1 MLWNGEDL
9 PVVRRVLLLN
19 ALIFAVLAAAVA
31 LAYYGYSY
39 TSEVSS
45 RERELALMQDLA
57 EEKVLN
63 IESLIDDADTKLL
76 REVHLE
82 RLADLDQ
89 LVRPT
94 GAAVASVFVIDDQ
107 LQLLPGGYWSNR
119 PSKEGDEL
127 KKYFFARILPELPL
141 QKGALGVRYHQ
152 FLREKSQPGQPPGR
166 WYLFSFMRRMAGD
179 RTFYVV
185 IEDDP
190 IHLVGRLFPQFFAIT
205 NSPRLYQV
213 VDELGQL
220 VFGAPFAEMGE
231 DLVVERPFLLTVD
244 GWVLRATQKDIAD
257 ESAVKRKK
265 LVDSILIGGA
275 MTVILAG
282 LGFLGYAI
290 RRERRL
296 NELKS
301 EFISNVSHEL
311 KTPLSIISMFGEM
324 LAEGR
329 TKSPEQAHEYAEI
342 IWRESVRLGRLID
355 NVLDFAKME
364 RGMGVYEFGES
375 DVGGVVER
383 AIELSARRVQNAE
396 MTLTT
401 EIEPDLPLVEL
412 DANAFTLAVMN
423 LIDNAIKYA
432 ADGKKIA
439 VVLKREGDRL
449 VLRVGD
455 RGPGIDPDEHERIFE
470 RFYRSR
476 AVRLKPIRGSGIGL
490 ALVQHIARAH
500 GGEAVVESKVG
511 EGATFSISIPIDG
524 RS

>member
-1 MLWNGEDL
+1 M
-9 PVVRRVLLLN
+9 RRIVLVN

-39 TSEVSS
+39 TSEASS

-63 IESLIDDADTKLL
+63 IESLIEDADTKLL
-76 REVHLE
+76 REVQLE
-82 RLADLDQ
+82 PMSDLSA
-89 LVRPT
+89 LIRPT
-94 GAAVASVFVIDDQ
+94 GAAVASVFVLDER
-107 LQLLPGGYWSNR
+107 LQLVPGGYAGDVSSR
-119 PSKEGDEL
+119 PAKEGAAFSD
-127 KKYFFARILPELPL
+127 YFMTRILPELQL
-141 QKGALGVRYHQ
+141 QKQPLGVRSHL

-190 IHLVGRLFPQFFAIT
+190 NHLVGRLFPQFFAVT

-213 VDELGQL
+213 LDEFGQL
-220 VFGAPFAEMGE
+220 VFGAPFAEMAGE
-231 DLVVERPFLLTVD
+231 LVVTTRFQITVD
-244 GWVLRATQKDIAD
+244 GWVLRVTQRDITD
-257 ESAVKRKK
+257 EKAIKRKR
-265 LVDSILIGGA
+265 LVNSILIGGA

-282 LGFLGYAI
+282 LGFLAYAI

-364 RGMGVYEFGES
+364 RGMGVYEFAEADAGE
-375 DVGGVVER
+375 VVER
-383 AIELSARRVQNAE
+383 AIELSGRRVQAAE
-396 MTLTT
+396 MTLTS
-401 EIEPDLPLVEL
+401 EIEGELPIVQL
-412 DANAFTLAVMN
+412 DANAFTLAVLN

-432 ADGKKIA
+432 ADGKRIA
-439 VVLKREGDRL
+439 VKLTREGDRL
-449 VLRVGD
+449 VLRVRDWGS
-455 RGPGIDPDEHERIFE
+455 GIDPEEHERIFE

-500 GGEAVVESKVG
+500 GGEAVVESTPG
-511 EGATFSISIPIDG
+511 QGSTFSISIPIDG
-524 RS
+524 KS

>member
-1 MLWNGEDL
+1 MEQAGFL
-9 PVVRRVLLLN
+9 PVRRVLLLN

-39 TSEVSS
+39 TSEASS

-76 REVHLE
+76 REVQ
-82 RLADLDQ
+82 LDK
-89 LVRPT
+89 LKELSEMLRPT
-94 GAAVASVFVIDDQ
+94 GAAVASVFVIDDLMQ
-107 LQLLPGGYWSNR
+107 PLLDGYVSNR
-119 PSKEGDEL
+119 PSKEGL
-127 KKYFFARILPELPL
+127 AFKQYFLDRILPELQLGKQP
-141 QKGALGVRYHQ
+141 LGVRRHL
-152 FLREKSQPGQPPGR
+152 FLREKSLPGQPPGR
-166 WYLFSFMRRMAGD
+166 WYLFSFMRRMSDD

-190 IHLVGRLFPQFFAIT
+190 THLVGRLFPQFFAFAMT
-205 NSPRLYQV
+205 KSPRLYQV

-220 VFGAPFAEMGE
+220 VFGNPFSETSAE
-231 DLVVERPFLLTVD
+231 LVVERPFLITVD
-244 GWVLRATQKDIAD
+244 GWVLRATQRDIPD

-282 LGFLGYAI
+282 LGFLAYAI

-364 RGMGVYEFGES
+364 RGMGVYEFGET
-375 DVGGVVER
+375 DVGEVVER
-383 AIELSARRVQNAE
+383 AIELSGRRVQNAE

-401 EIEPDLPLVEL
+401 EIQPDLPPVQL
-412 DANAFTLAVMN
+412 DANAFTLAVLN

-439 VVLKREGDRL
+439 VELKREGDRL
-449 VLRVGD
+449 VLRVRDWGA
-455 RGPGIDPDEHERIFE
+455 GIDPDEHERIFE

-490 ALVQHIARAH
+490 ALVQHIAKAH
-500 GGEAVVESKVG
+500 GGEAIVESKVG
-511 EGATFSISIPIDG
+511 EGSTFSISIPIDG
-524 RS
+524 KS

>member
-1 MLWNGEDL
+1 M
-9 PVVRRVLLLN
+9 RRVLLLN

-39 TSEVSS
+39 TSEVTS
-45 RERELALMQDLA
+45 RERELALMADLA
-57 EEKVLN
+57 EEKVDN
-63 IESLIDDADTKLL
+63 IESLIDASDTKLL
-76 REVHLE
+76 REVQIE
-82 RLADLDQ
+82 PMSDLTT
-89 LVRPT
+89 LIRPT
-94 GAAVASVFVIDDQ
+94 GAAVSSVFVLDDH
-107 LQLLPGGYWSNR
+107 LKLVPDGYVSTR
-119 PSKEGDEL
+119 RDKDGAAFRE
-127 KKYFFARILPELPL
+127 YFMSRILPELAL
-141 QKGALGVRYHQ
+141 QKQELGVRRHL
-152 FLREKSQPGQPPGR
+152 FLRVAGTSPQTPGR
-166 WYLFSFMRRMAGD
+166 WYLFSFMARLSGD

-190 IHLVGRLFPQFFAIT
+190 SHLVGRLFPQFFGA
-205 NSPRLYQV
+205 NSKRLYQV

-220 VFGAPFAEMGE
+220 VFGVPFAEIEGE
-231 DLVVERPFLLTVD
+231 LIVERRFLLTVD
-244 GWVLRATQKDIAD
+244 GWVLRVTQKDIAD
-257 ESAVKRKK
+257 EKAIKRKK
-265 LVDSILIGGA
+265 LIDSILIGGA

-364 RGMGVYEFGES
+364 RGMGVYEFAET
-375 DVGGVVER
+375 DVGEVVDR
-383 AIELSARRVQNAE
+383 AIELSGRRVQTAH
-396 MTLTT
+396 MQLSDD
-401 EIEPDLPLVEL
+401 IERELPLVQL
-412 DANAFTLAVMN
+412 DANAFTLAILN

-432 ADGKKIA
+432 AEGKKIELS
-439 VVLKREGDRL
+439 LK
-449 VLRVGD
+449 RVGD
-455 RGPGIDPDEHERIFE
+455 QIVLGVRDWGPGIDPEEHERIFE
-470 RFYRSR
+470 RFYR
-476 AVRLKPIRGSGIGL
+476 AKEVRLKPIRGSGIGL

-500 GGEAVVESKVG
+500 GGEATVESEPGKG
-511 EGATFSISIPIDG
+511 STFRISLPISG
-524 RS
+524 KNER

>member
-1 MLWNGEDL
+1 
-9 PVVRRVLLLN
+9 VRRVLLLN

-39 TSEVSS
+39 TSEASS

-76 REVHLE
+76 REVQLD

-94 GAAVASVFVIDDQ
+94 GAAVASVFVLDDK
-107 LQLLPGGYWSNR
+107 LALIPGGYISNR
-119 PSKEGDEL
+119 KSKEGDEL
-127 KKYFFARILPELPL
+127 KSYFFARILPELQL
-141 QKGALGVRYHQ
+141 QMQRQPLGVRGHQ

-166 WYLFSFMRRMAGD
+166 WYLFSFMRRMSAD

-190 IHLVGRLFPQFFAIT
+190 THLVGRLFPQFFAISK
-205 NSPRLYQV
+205 SPRGTLYQV
-213 VDELGQL
+213 IDELGEL
-220 VFGAPFAEMGE
+220 VFGAPFSEMAEE
-231 DLVVERPFLLTVD
+231 LVVERPFLLTVD
-244 GWVLRATQKDIAD
+244 GWVLRATQKAFIAD
-257 ESAVKRKK
+257 ESALKRKK

-364 RGMGVYEFGES
+364 RGMGVYEFGET
-375 DVGGVVER
+375 DVGEVVER
-383 AIELSARRVQNAE
+383 AIELSGRRVQAAE
-396 MTLTT
+396 MTLTS
-401 EIEPDLPLVEL
+401 EVEPELPIVQL
-412 DANAFTLAVMN
+412 DANAFTLAVLN

-432 ADGKKIA
+432 ADGKKIH
-439 VVLKREGDRL
+439 VSLKREGDRL
-449 VLRVGD
+449 VLRVRDWGS
-455 RGPGIDPDEHERIFE
+455 GIDPEEHGRIFE

-490 ALVQHIARAH
+490 ALVQHIAHAH
-500 GGEAVVESKVG
+500 GGEAVVDSKVG
-511 EGATFSISIPIDG
+511 EGSTFSISIPIDG
-524 RS
+524 KS

>member
-1 MLWNGEDL
+1 M
-9 PVVRRVLLLN
+9 RRVLLLN

-39 TSEVSS
+39 TSEATS

-63 IESLIDDADTKLL
+63 IESLIDTADTKLL
-76 REVHLE
+76 REVQIDPLT
-82 RLADLDQ
+82 DLKT
-89 LVRPT
+89 LLRPT
-94 GAAVASVFVIDDQ
+94 GAAVSSVFVLDDK
-107 LQLLPGGYWSNR
+107 LKIV
-119 PSKEGDEL
+119 PSGTVSLRGTEKEGNAFSE
-127 KKYFFARILPELPL
+127 YFMTRILPELQLEKQPL
-141 QKGALGVRYHQ
+141 YERGHL
-152 FLREKSQPGQPPGR
+152 FLREASKPGQPPGR
-166 WYLFSFMRRMAGD
+166 WYLFSFMRRMSGD

-190 IHLVGRLFPQFFAIT
+190 SYLVGRLFGQFFDIS
-205 NSPRLYQV
+205 NSKRLYQV

-220 VFGAPFAEMGE
+220 VFGPPLADTTGRP
-231 DLVVERPFLLTVD
+231 VVERRFLVTVD
-244 GWVLRATQKDIAD
+244 GWTLRVTQRDIGD
-257 ESAVKRKK
+257 EKAIQRKK
-265 LVDSILIGGA
+265 LIDSILIGGA
-275 MTVILAG
+275 VTVILAG

-364 RGMGVYEFGES
+364 RGMGVYEFAEA
-375 DVGGVVER
+375 DVGEVVDR
-383 AIELSARRVQNAE
+383 AIELSQRRVLAANMQLSE
-396 MTLTT
+396 DV
-401 EIEPDLPLVEL
+401 ERDLPQVQL
-412 DANAFTLAVMN
+412 DANAFTLAVLN

-432 ADGKKIA
+432 PEGKKIEVKLA
-439 VVLKREGDRL
+439 RRGDHVVLSVRDW
-449 VLRVGD
+449 
-455 RGPGIDPDEHERIFE
+455 GPGIEPEEHERIFE
-470 RFYRSR
+470 RFYRTKE
-476 AVRLKPIRGSGIGL
+476 VRLKPIRGSGIGL

-500 GGEAVVESKVG
+500 GGEATVASTPG
-511 EGATFSISIPIDG
+511 QGSTFSISLPISG
-524 RS
+524 KNEP

>member
-1 MLWNGEDL
+1 M
-9 PVVRRVLLLN
+9 RRVLLLN

-39 TSEVSS
+39 TSEVTS

-76 REVHLE
+76 REVQLDPMT
-82 RLADLDQ
+82 DLKA
-89 LVRPT
+89 LIRPT
-94 GAAVASVFVIDDQ
+94 GAAVSSVFVLDEHLEVVPD
-107 LQLLPGGYWSNR
+107 GYVSTR
-119 PSKEGDEL
+119 EAKEGTAFRD
-127 KKYFFARILPELPL
+127 YFLTRILPELQLEKQP
-141 QKGALGVRYHQ
+141 LGVRSHLY
-152 FLREKSQPGQPPGR
+152 LREAQKAAGAQTKPAVGR

-190 IHLVGRLFPQFFAIT
+190 SHLVGRLFPQFFGI
-205 NSPRLYQV
+205 SSSKRLYQV

-220 VFGAPFAEMGE
+220 VFGAPFAEMAGE
-231 DLVVERPFLLTVD
+231 LIVERRFLLTVD
-244 GWVLRATQKDIAD
+244 GWLLRVTQKDIAD
-257 ESAVKRKK
+257 EAAVRRKK
-265 LVDSILIGGA
+265 LIDSILIGGA

-355 NVLDFAKME
+355 NLLDFAKIE
-364 RGMGVYEFGES
+364 RGMGVYEFGEA
-375 DVGGVVER
+375 DVVEVVER
-383 AIELSARRVQNAE
+383 AIELSGRRLQSAE
-396 MTLTT
+396 MTLTS
-401 EIEPDLPLVEL
+401 EIAPELPLVQL
-412 DANAFTLAVMN
+412 DANAYTLAVLN

-432 ADGKKIA
+432 GEGKKIELKLA
-439 VVLKREGDRL
+439 QVGSRIVLSVRDF
-449 VLRVGD
+449 
-455 RGPGIDPDEHERIFE
+455 GPGIDPEEHERIFE
-470 RFYRSR
+470 RFYRSKV
-476 AVRLKPIRGSGIGL
+476 VRLKPIRGSGIGL

-500 GGEAVVESKVG
+500 HGEATVTSKPG
-511 EGATFSISIPIDG
+511 EGSTFSISIPIDG
-524 RS
+524 KR